1 VKKLLAVLLG
11 LALALTLC
19 ACSDSGSYTEIKNG
33 VSYFVDLNAKTISDG
48 THTYRYTLSGD
59 TDNYSIRITY
69 PNGATYSWQVSGV
82 FGHGGWSSDYDPE
95 LYADGGILCDVLEAA
110 VPDRAKAGRGL
121 VAVILLILG
130 FINVRS
136 PRTTWHWSHGWRYK
150 DAEPSDAALAANRI
164 SGVIA
169 ILAALWMFFF

>member
-1 VKKLLAVLLG
+1 MKKLLAVLLG

-19 ACSDSGSYTEIKNG
+19 ACSDSYTEIKNG
-33 VSYFVDLNAKTISDG
+33 VSYFVDPDAKTISDG

-95 LYADGGILCDVLEAA
+95 LYADGGILCEVLEAA
-110 VPDRAKAGRGL
+110 VPDKHAMGRSA

-150 DAEPSDAALAANRI
+150 DAEPSDAALTANQVA
-164 SGVIA
+164 GVFA